1 MNHCLEAGA
10 CRLVLLLTAAGFAV
24 PAPATQDSQLWAGG
38 SVSVKL
44 SDKWRFSEEVTTRFS
59 DKRNGL
65 YEVESNSLLGYS
77 IGHGV
82 TLWAGYT
89 HDPQYAAG
97 DFAVMEHRAREQ
109 VTFDNFA
116 SFGPGHLSGRV
127 RLEQRR
133 RSGLDGTGWRVRPW
147 IKYTLPFRRGG
158 KTALVISTEP
168 FFDLNTTGFQRTRG
182 VDRIRTLIGI
192 STPLA
197 KNLTLEGGYLNQHT
211 FVRGAR
217 DNDDHVASLALNL
230 SL

>member
-1 MNHCLEAGA
+1 VHFSQEAGGR
-10 CRLVLLLTAAGFAV
+10 RLVLLLTALAV
-24 PAPATQDSQLWAGG
+24 AAPATAADDSQLWAGG
-38 SVSVKL
+38 SVTVKL
-44 SDKWRFSEEVTTRFS
+44 SDTWRFSEEVTTRSS

-97 DFAVMEHRAREQ
+97 DFTTMEHRSREQ
-109 VTFDNFA
+109 ATFDNFVTL
-116 SFGPGHLSGRV
+116 GPGRFSGRI
-127 RLEQRR
+127 RLEQRW
-133 RSGLDGTGWRVRPW
+133 RSGLGGTGWRVRPW
-147 IKYTLPFRRGG
+147 LKYTLPFHSRG

-168 FFDLNTTGFQRTRG
+168 FVDFNTTKFQRTRG
-182 VDRIRTLIGI
+182 LDRVRSLIGI

-197 KNLTLEGGYLNQHT
+197 KNLTVEAGYLNQHT
-211 FVRGAR
+211 FVRGGR
-217 DNDDHVASLALNL
+217 DNDDHVASVVLNL